1 MTRNALVTGASR
13 GIGRAIAVRLAAD
26 GIGLLGIHY
35 GSNRA
40 AAEESARLVESAGAR
55 AVLIEADLGKDGAR
69 AAADTAEAW
78 TEAVLDATASDEDGG
93 FDILVNNAG
102 INGNQE
108 LHELDPDT
116 ARRVL
121 EVNLIAPMFL
131 TQALAPRLRDGGR
144 VINVSTGYTRVAA
157 PTHLTYAASKA
168 GINNLTRSLAVP
180 LAARGVTVNAVLPG
194 VIETDI
200 NADWINLPGPRA
212 QADALSVFGRIG
224 TPEDVADAVGFLASP
239 QARWVT
245 GETLD
250 VTGGSAL

>member
-26 GIGLLGIHY
+26 GVGLIGIHY

-40 AAEESARLVESAGAR
+40 AAEETARLVEAAGAR
-55 AVLIEADLGKDGAR
+55 AVLIAADLGDDGAK
-69 AAADTAEAW
+69 AAAEIAAAW
-78 TEAVLDATASDEDGG
+78 TEAALAGDDGL
-93 FDILVNNAG
+93 DILVNNAG

-108 LHELDPDT
+108 LHELDPAT

-131 TQALAPRLRDGGR
+131 TQAVTPHLREGGR

-157 PTHLTYAASKA
+157 PTHLAYAAAKA
-168 GINNLTRSLAVP
+168 GINNLTRSLAAP
-180 LAARGVTVNAVLPG
+180 LAARGATVNAVLPG

>member
-26 GIGLLGIHY
+26 GVGLIGVHY

-40 AAEESARLVESAGAR
+40 AAEETARLVESAGAR
-55 AVLIEADLGKDGAR
+55 AVLIGADLGEDGAK
-69 AAADTAEAW
+69 AAAEIAEAW
-78 TEAVLDATASDEDGG
+78 TAAALEETVLDEVAGL
-93 FDILVNNAG
+93 DILVNNAG
-102 INGNQE
+102 MNGNQE
-108 LHELDPDT
+108 LHELDPAT

-131 TQALAPRLRDGGR
+131 TQAVAPHLREGGR

-157 PTHLTYAASKA
+157 PTHLVYAAAKA
-168 GINNLTRSLAVP
+168 GINNLTRSLAAP
-180 LAARGVTVNAVLPG
+180 LAARGATVNAVLPG

-239 QARWVT
+239 RARWVT

>member
-1 MTRNALVTGASR
+1 MNRNALVTGASR

-26 GIGLLGIHY
+26 GFGLIGVHY

-40 AAEESARLVESAGAR
+40 AAEETARLVESAGAQ
-55 AVLIEADLGKDGAR
+55 AVLISVDLGEDGAK
-69 AAADTAEAW
+69 AAGEIAEAW
-78 TEAVLDATASDEDGG
+78 TAAALDADGG
-93 FDILVNNAG
+93 LDVLVNNAG
-102 INGNQE
+102 ISGNQE
-108 LHELDPDT
+108 LHELDPVT

-131 TQALAPRLRDGGR
+131 TQAVAPHLREGSR

-157 PTHLTYAASKA
+157 PTHLAYAAAKA
-168 GINNLTRSLAVP
+168 GINNLTRALAAP
-180 LAARGVTVNAVLPG
+180 LAARGATVNAVLPG
-194 VIETDI
+194 VIDTDM
-200 NADWINLPGPRA
+200 NADWLSLPEPRA

-224 TPEDVADAVGFLASP
+224 TAEEVADAVGFLASP
-239 QARWVT
+239 RARWVT

>member
-13 GIGRAIAVRLAAD
+13 GIGRAIAVRLATD
-26 GIGLLGIHY
+26 GVGLIGIHY

-40 AAEESARLVESAGAR
+40 AAEETARLVESAGAR
-55 AVLIEADLGKDGAR
+55 AVLIEADLGADGAR
-69 AAADTAEAW
+69 SAADIADAWAKEALAE
-78 TEAVLDATASDEDGG
+78 TVLDEDGG

-116 ARRVL
+116 VRRVL

-131 TQALAPRLRDGGR
+131 TQAIVARMREGGR

-157 PTHLTYAASKA
+157 PTHLAYAAAKA
-168 GINNLTRSLAVP
+168 GINNLTRALAAPV
-180 LAARGVTVNAVLPG
+180 AARGGTVNAVLPG

-212 QADALSVFGRIG
+212 QAEGLSVFGRIG
-224 TPEDVADAVGFLASP
+224 TAEDVADAVGFLASP

>member
-13 GIGRAIAVRLAAD
+13 GIGRAIAVRLATD

-40 AAEESARLVESAGAR
+40 AAEETARLVESAGAR
-55 AVLIEADLGKDGAR
+55 AVLIEADLGKDGAQ
-69 AAADTAEAW
+69 AATDIAEAW
-78 TEAVLDATASDEDGG
+78 AEAALAEEDG
-93 FDILVNNAG
+93 FDVLVNNAG

-131 TQALAPRLRDGGR
+131 TQALAPRLREGGR

-168 GINNLTRSLAVP
+168 GINNLTRSLAAP
-180 LAARGVTVNAVLPG
+180 LGARGVTVNAVLPG

-212 QADALSVFGRIG
+212 QAEELSVFGRIG
-224 TPEDVADAVGFLASP
+224 TAEDVADAVGFLASP
-239 QARWVT
+239 QARWVS

>member
-13 GIGRAIAVRLAAD
+13 GIGRAIAVRLATD
-26 GIGLLGIHY
+26 GVGLLGIHY

-40 AAEESARLVESAGAR
+40 AAEETARLVESAGAR

-69 AAADTAEAW
+69 AAADIAEAW

-168 GINNLTRSLAVP
+168 GINNLTRSLAAP

-224 TPEDVADAVGFLASP
+224 TPEEVADAVGFLASP

>member
-13 GIGRAIAVRLAAD
+13 SIGRAIAVRLAAD
-26 GIGLLGIHY
+26 GVGLLGIHY

-40 AAEESARLVESAGAR
+40 AAEETARLVESAGAR
-55 AVLIEADLGKDGAR
+55 AVLIEADLGKDGAQ
-69 AAADTAEAW
+69 AAADVAAAWAGAALAE
-78 TEAVLDATASDEDGG
+78 EDG

-131 TQALAPRLRDGGR
+131 TQALAPRLREGGR
-144 VINVSTGYTRVAA
+144 VVNVSTGYTRVAA

-168 GINNLTRSLAVP
+168 GINNLTRSLAAP

-212 QADALSVFGRIG
+212 QAEALSVFGRIG
-224 TPEDVADAVGFLASP
+224 TAEDVADAVGFLASP
-239 QARWVT
+239 RARWVT

>member
-26 GIGLLGIHY
+26 GVGLIGIHY

-40 AAEESARLVESAGAR
+40 AAEETARLVETAGAR
-55 AVLIEADLGKDGAR
+55 AVLIEADLGEDGAK
-69 AAADTAEAW
+69 AAAEIAEAW
-78 TEAVLDATASDEDGG
+78 TAAALDETVLDEHGG
-93 FDILVNNAG
+93 LDILVNNAG

-108 LHELDPDT
+108 LHELDPAT

-131 TQALAPRLRDGGR
+131 TQAVAPHLREGGR

-168 GINNLTRSLAVP
+168 GINNLTRSLAAP

-200 NADWINLPGPRA
+200 NADWIDLPGPRA
-212 QADALSVFGRIG
+212 QAEGLSVFGRIG